1 MPPRLFLKKLN
12 DSKKI
17 SAALRENIYEE
28 IMEKAVAVSH
38 KFVSAEEIDRVN
50 IAQAVMG
57 AMYEILTEIKP
68 EAVLS
73 DAVKLPDL
81 TMPWQSVVHGDAL
94 SASIAAASIVAKVKR
109 DKLMDEYDKKYPQYG
124 FAKHKGYGT
133 KEHMAAIE
141 KYGPCSIHRMTFA
154 PIKDMKF
161 DQTR

>member
-1 MPPRLFLKKLN
+1 M
-12 DSKKI
+12 
-17 SAALRENIYEE
+17 
-28 IMEKAVAVSH
+28 AVSH

-141 KYGPCSIHRMTFA
+141 KYGPCPIHRMTFA